1 MVISLM
7 KENAMRAFPWIA
19 ALLLTACETAGVQ
32 TDFDPAVSFGGYQ
45 TYSWLPGEVPR
56 GMNPLMFRRVRESID
71 RSLASRGYTQA
82 PDGDFAITF
91 TIDERD
97 RIRSDDYGF
106 GWGGYGW
113 GGYGYGWGGHGWG
126 GYGWGYP
133 AVDIYTVTERSIIID
148 VYDSKTRA
156 AAWHGVV
163 RRQSFSNRVDYSRL
177 DRAVDAVLSKFPP
190 VPGAGGSGYPRV
202 PTSRR

>member
-1 MVISLM
+1 
-7 KENAMRAFPWIA
+7 MRAFPLIA
-19 ALLLTACETAGVQ
+19 ALMLTSCQTAGVQ
-32 TDFDPAVSFGGYQ
+32 VDFDPAVSFAGYR

-56 GMNPLMFRRVRESID
+56 GMNPLMFRRVKDSID
-71 RSLASRGYTQA
+71 RSLGARGYAQA
-82 PDGDFAITF
+82 PQGDFAISF

-97 RIRSDDYGF
+97 RIRADDYGF

-113 GGYGYGWGGHGWG
+113 GGYGYGWG

-133 AVDIYTVTERSIIID
+133 AVDIYTVTERSIVID
-148 VYDSKTRA
+148 VYDARTQA

-163 RRQSFSNRVDYSRL
+163 RRQSFSNRYDHSRL

-190 VPGAGGSGYPRV
+190 VSGATAASY
-202 PTSRR
+202 